1 MCTQFHHLLV
11 TCGFKW
17 FRRNAFFQPQHM
29 MDRWNQQ
36 RNSQQS
42 ELEWWEIY
50 RSHFFSLASMN
61 LSIRNFIHFFFFFFY
76 LEPSKCIS
84 WMMEENSILL
94 SRNQVYG
101 RTVSGQRVK
110 MCPLITGAVLGRV
123 YHVDVLDIKH
133 SCTKSSSLLIS
144 MTAVVYRYVWLRCT
158 SVSRASTVMVEY
170 RLLTDIL
177 YSCILL

>member
-1 MCTQFHHLLV
+1 MALNGLDV
-11 TCGFKW
+11 TLSSSPNTWWTDGTSRGTVSNLSLSGGKYIGHI
-17 FRRNAFFQPQHM
+17 FFLWQA
-29 MDRWNQQ
+29 WTF
-36 RNSQQS
+36 QS
-42 ELEWWEIY
+42 EL
-50 RSHFFSLASMN
+50 S
-61 LSIRNFIHFFFFFFY
+61 FIFFFY

-101 RTVSGQRVK
+101 RTVSGQCVK